1 MSLDLLLPAPSKQKE
16 VLNRMALNL
25 TMEEYNVKMQTVG
38 QQNRVN
44 NEALGQR
51 DSQATRIEAN
61 DIDCVFSL

>member
-1 MSLDLLLPAPSKQKE
+1 
-16 VLNRMALNL
+16 MALNL